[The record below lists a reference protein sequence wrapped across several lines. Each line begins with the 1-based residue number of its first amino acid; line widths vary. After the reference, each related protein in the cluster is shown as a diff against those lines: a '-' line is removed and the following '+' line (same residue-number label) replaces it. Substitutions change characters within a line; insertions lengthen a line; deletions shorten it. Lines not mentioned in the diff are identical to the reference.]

1 MRFRP
6 QPFHFPNRSRQR
18 EVNDPAAIQQFSWI
32 PGIILSKTP
41 PEVRYGPIVS
51 SLSCLISIVR
61 SIAEQ
66 VLADYVFPFQP
77 SGSKAT
83 DVNEVAWTERLL
95 HTMKFLDEKATQH
108 LINLS
113 GLKTA

>member
-1 MRFRP
+1 MTRFCAP
-6 QPFHFPNRSRQR
+6 
-18 EVNDPAAIQQFSWI
+18 
-32 PGIILSKTP
+32 
-41 PEVRYGPIVS
+41 
-51 SLSCLISIVR
+51 SLSLIGLTR

-66 VLADYVFPFQP
+66 VLAEYVFPLQP
-77 SGSKAT
+77 AGSKAT
-83 DVNEVAWTERLL
+83 GPNEVAWTERLL

>member
-1 MRFRP
+1 M
-6 QPFHFPNRSRQR
+6 
-18 EVNDPAAIQQFSWI
+18 
-32 PGIILSKTP
+32 GIT
-41 PEVRYGPIVS
+41 
-51 SLSCLISIVR
+51 R

-77 SGSKAT
+77 SGSKAN
-83 DVNEVAWTERLL
+83 DVNEIAWTERLL
-95 HTMKFLDEKATQH
+95 LTMKFLDEKATQH

>member
-1 MRFRP
+1 MTQFC
-6 QPFHFPNRSRQR
+6 
-18 EVNDPAAIQQFSWI
+18 VLLLLLIAIA
-32 PGIILSKTP
+32 
-41 PEVRYGPIVS
+41 
-51 SLSCLISIVR
+51 R

-66 VLADYVFPFQP
+66 VLADYVFPLQP
-77 SGSKAT
+77 LGSKAA
-83 DVNEVAWTERLL
+83 DANEAAWTERLL

>member
-1 MRFRP
+1 V
-6 QPFHFPNRSRQR
+6 HH
-18 EVNDPAAIQQFSWI
+18 FSWI
-32 PGIILSKTP
+32 PGTILSKTP
-41 PEVRYGPIVS
+41 PEVRYDTVLFLTLPFLNVT
-51 SLSCLISIVR
+51 R

-66 VLADYVFPFQP
+66 VLAEYVFPLQP

-95 HTMKFLDEKATQH
+95 HTMRFLDEKATQQ
-108 LINLS
+108 LMNLS

>member
-1 MRFRP
+1 MILP
-6 QPFHFPNRSRQR
+6 LCSISRGSLGQ
-18 EVNDPAAIQQFSWI
+18 
-32 PGIILSKTP
+32 
-41 PEVRYGPIVS
+41 S
-51 SLSCLISIVR
+51 SLRPRQKSGTTKFCALLLSLIGIAR

-66 VLADYVFPFQP
+66 VLADHVFPLQP

>member
-1 MRFRP
+1 MIPPPCNISHGFLGSFSRRP
-6 QPFHFPNRSRQR
+6 HQKSGTTQLCAPLLLL
-18 EVNDPAAIQQFSWI
+18 I
-32 PGIILSKTP
+32 GIT
-41 PEVRYGPIVS
+41 
-51 SLSCLISIVR
+51 R

-77 SGSKAT
+77 SGSKAA
-83 DVNEVAWTERLL
+83 DINEVAWTERLL

-113 GLKTA
+113 GVKTA

>member
-1 MRFRP
+1 MIP
-6 QPFHFPNRSRQR
+6 PPCNTSRGFLGS
-18 EVNDPAAIQQFSWI
+18 FSRK
-32 PGIILSKTP
+32 PHQKSGTNQSCAPLP
-41 PEVRYGPIVS
+41 
-51 SLSCLISIVR
+51 CLIGITR

-83 DVNEVAWTERLL
+83 DINEVAWTERLL

-108 LINLS
+108 LINVS

>member
-1 MRFRP
+1 MW
-6 QPFHFPNRSRQR
+6 SCAL
-18 EVNDPAAIQQFSWI
+18 VLYLIGAA
-32 PGIILSKTP
+32 
-41 PEVRYGPIVS
+41 
-51 SLSCLISIVR
+51 R

-66 VLADYVFPFQP
+66 VLAEYVFPLQP
-77 SGSKAT
+77 LGSKGT
-83 DVNEVAWTERLL
+83 DVNDAAWTERLL

>member
-1 MRFRP
+1 MIPPLCSTSPGFRGL
-6 QPFHFPNRSRQR
+6 FSRRPHQKSGTTQLCAPLLR
-18 EVNDPAAIQQFSWI
+18 LI
-32 PGIILSKTP
+32 GIT
-41 PEVRYGPIVS
+41 
-51 SLSCLISIVR
+51 R

-66 VLADYVFPFQP
+66 VLADYIFPFQP
-77 SGSKAT
+77 SGSKVT

>member
-1 MRFRP
+1 MYAP
-6 QPFHFPNRSRQR
+6 LLYLIG
-18 EVNDPAAIQQFSWI
+18 AA
-32 PGIILSKTP
+32 
-41 PEVRYGPIVS
+41 
-51 SLSCLISIVR
+51 R

-66 VLADYVFPFQP
+66 VLADYVFPLQP

-83 DVNEVAWTERLL
+83 DVSDVAWTERLL

>member
-1 MRFRP
+1 MAQSQAP
-6 QPFHFPNRSRQR
+6 LLYLI
-18 EVNDPAAIQQFSWI
+18 D
-32 PGIILSKTP
+32 II
-41 PEVRYGPIVS
+41 
-51 SLSCLISIVR
+51 R

-77 SGSKAT
+77 LGSKAA

-95 HTMKFLDEKATQH
+95 HTMRFLDQKATQH

-113 GLKTA
+113 GIKTT

>member
-1 MRFRP
+1 M
-6 QPFHFPNRSRQR
+6 
-18 EVNDPAAIQQFSWI
+18 
-32 PGIILSKTP
+32 ILSLSNTS
-41 PEVRYGPIVS
+41 RGFLGPFSRRPRQKSGTIQLS
-51 SLSCLISIVR
+51 ASLLCLIGITR

-77 SGSKAT
+77 SGSKLT

-95 HTMKFLDEKATQH
+95 HAMKFLDEKATQH

>member
-1 MRFRP
+1 M
-6 QPFHFPNRSRQR
+6 
-18 EVNDPAAIQQFSWI
+18 QFCT
-32 PGIILSKTP
+32 LTL
-41 PEVRYGPIVS
+41 S
-51 SLSCLISIVR
+51 SLNVTR

-66 VLADYVFPFQP
+66 VLAEYVFPLQP
-77 SGSKAT
+77 SGSKAA